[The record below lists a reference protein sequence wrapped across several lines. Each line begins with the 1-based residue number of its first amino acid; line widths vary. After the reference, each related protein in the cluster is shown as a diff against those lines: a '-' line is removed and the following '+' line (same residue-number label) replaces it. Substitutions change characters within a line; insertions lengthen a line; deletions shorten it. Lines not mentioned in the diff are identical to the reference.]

1 VVRRRFRSPFL
12 FTLVAL
18 PLAAGLTY
26 SLWLPWFGHRLV
38 HDEGP
43 SKAEIAVV
51 LAGDQSG
58 FRIEKAVELVR
69 AGYVPAVLV
78 SGPPYYDIH
87 ESDVA
92 IAFAI
97 RKGAQAS
104 WFVPFPNA
112 SHSTREEAS
121 DVLGELCR
129 RGIHSF
135 LLVTSNYH
143 TARAARIFRAA
154 LTKDGGI
161 GMRVVAAPDPS
172 FNADSWWRNREAEK
186 IVFFEWCKT
195 AANAVG
201 H

>member
-12 FTLVAL
+12 FTLV
-18 PLAAGLTY
+18 GLTLAVGLSC
-26 SLWLPWFGHRLV
+26 SLWLPWFGRRLV

-43 SKAEIAVV
+43 AKAEIAVV
-51 LAGDQSG
+51 LAGDQAG
-58 FRIEKAVELVR
+58 LRIEKAVELVR

-78 SGPPYYDIH
+78 SGPPYFDVH
-87 ESDVA
+87 ESDIA

-104 WFVPFPNA
+104 WFVPFPNY
-112 SHSTREEAS
+112 SHSTQEEAS
-121 DVLGELCR
+121 DILGELCR

-143 TARAARIFRAA
+143 TARAARIYRAA
-154 LTKDGGI
+154 LSKDGGI
-161 GMRVVAAPDPS
+161 GMRVVAAPDPF
-172 FNADSWWRNREAEK
+172 FNPDSWWRNREAQK
-186 IVFFEWCKT
+186 TVFFEWCKT
-195 AANAVG
+195 AANALG